1 MNKSAIIVTTISCF
15 LYLPVNSVI
24 RTYVIAP
31 RPIPFEIEYV
41 SGIIRN
47 VTNAG
52 TAERISS
59 ISTFAKFLAISTP
72 TKISAG
78 AVAHDGMMLATGL
91 RNRHTAKQSAVT
103 KLVRPVLPP
112 AAIPEADS
120 TNVVHVHV
128 PRIAPDSVPIESHI
142 IHSSSFIGSPF
153 SSSILAWEAAP

>member
-112 AAIPEADS
+112 AAIPEAD
-120 TNVVHVHV
+120 
-128 PRIAPDSVPIESHI
+128 
-142 IHSSSFIGSPF
+142 
-153 SSSILAWEAAP
+153 

>member
-120 TNVVHVHV
+120 TNVVHVDV
-128 PRIAPDSVPIESHI
+128 PRRAPDTVHIEQEQVLRKLI
-142 IHSSSFIGSPF
+142 IGN
-153 SSSILAWEAAP
+153 